1 MIFLGLKYLIRVA
14 LSVNYVHRVQHL
26 KTRILGLSGSPRTSS
41 NTAILI
47 ETALHAA
54 EQEGAVTEFIDLSYL
69 DIRACKH
76 CTDCSKTGKCT
87 QDDDLN
93 KVAETMKA
101 ADGIIIGSPDHFAS
115 VATPMKNVMDRTGRF
130 LHLEG
135 KVAAGIIVGRRS
147 GVDLALSHLLF
158 FLLVKEMVVPGAVYW
173 PVGYALNAGDIRGD
187 TEAMS
192 MAEQVGKRVAI
203 LATTLIQSPLPWT
216 HEERPTGQKVRFGDE
231 WK

>member
-1 MIFLGLKYLIRVA
+1 M
-14 LSVNYVHRVQHL
+14 QHL
-26 KTRILGLSGSPRTSS
+26 RTRILGLSGSPRTSS

-47 ETALHAA
+47 ETALEAA
-54 EQEGAVTEFIDLSYL
+54 EREGAITEFIDLSYL
-69 DIRACKH
+69 DIGVCQH
-76 CTDCSKTGKCT
+76 CSECSGIGKCKL
-87 QDDDLN
+87 DDDLN
-93 KVAETMKA
+93 KVAHTMRN
-101 ADGIIIGSPDHFAS
+101 ADGIIFGSPDHFAS

-158 FLLVKEMVVPGAVYW
+158 FLLVKEMIVPGAIHW
-173 PVGYALNAGDIRGD
+173 PIGYALNAGDVRAD
-187 TEAMS
+187 TEAMA

-203 LATTLIQSPLPWT
+203 LATTLVHNPLPWS
-216 HEERPTGQKVRFGDE
+216 HEERPMGQKVRFGDE